1 VATSFHSRPN
11 QKMPTRQQTS
21 LSISNFY
28 RHPIAAVSTELLFT
42 IVFILVLAIVAI
54 QPTLKT
60 MADLSK
66 EIEDKTKLNKSLQ
79 DKVAA
84 LNTAQAEF
92 YRWQAQLALL
102 DTAIPDNQHTI
113 LDVKL
118 FEKLASE
125 KNVVIGKIGLSE
137 YPDATK
143 PLSQK
148 PIVNDLPISITIQGD
163 YISIKSFVSALLNS
177 RRVFVINSI
186 NFSVST
192 SRGGQQ
198 DLTATLSMNAP
209 YYQ

>member
-1 VATSFHSRPN
+1 MDTSFHSRPN

-92 YRWQAQLALL
+92 YRWQTQLALL

-125 KNVVIGKIGLSE
+125 KNVVIGKISLSE

-148 PIVNDLPISITIQGD
+148 PKVNDLPISLTIQGD
-163 YISIKSFVSALLNS
+163 YISIKNFVSALLNS

-192 SRGGQQ
+192 TRGGQQ
-198 DLTATLSMNAP
+198 DLTATISMNAP

>member
-1 VATSFHSRPN
+1 
-11 QKMPTRQQTS
+11 
-21 LSISNFY
+21 
-28 RHPIAAVSTELLFT
+28 
-42 IVFILVLAIVAI
+42 
-54 QPTLKT
+54 

-92 YRWQAQLALL
+92 YRWQTQLALL

-125 KNVVIGKIGLSE
+125 KNVVIGKISMSE
-137 YPDATK
+137 YPDATQ

-148 PIVNDLPISITIQGD
+148 PKVNDLPISITIQGD

>member
-1 VATSFHSRPN
+1 MDTSLHSKPN

-66 EIEDKTKLNKSLQ
+66 EIEDKTKLNKNLQ

-92 YRWQAQLALL
+92 YRWQTQLALL
-102 DTAIPDNQHTI
+102 DTAIPNNQHTI

-125 KNVVIGKIGLSE
+125 KNVVIGKISLSE
-137 YPDATK
+137 YPDATQ

-148 PIVNDLPISITIQGD
+148 PKVNDLPISITIQGD
-163 YISIKSFVSALLNS
+163 YLSIKNFVSALLNS

>member
-1 VATSFHSRPN
+1 
-11 QKMPTRQQTS
+11 MPTRQQTS

-42 IVFILVLAIVAI
+42 IVFILVLAIVAV

-92 YRWQAQLALL
+92 YRWQTQLALL
-102 DTAIPDNQHTI
+102 DTAIPDNQYTI

-125 KNVVIGKIGLSE
+125 KNVVIGKISLSE

-148 PIVNDLPISITIQGD
+148 PKVNDLPISITIQGD
-163 YISIKSFVSALLNS
+163 YISIKSFVTALLNS

-198 DLTATLSMNAP
+198 DLSATLSMNAP

>member
-1 VATSFHSRPN
+1 MDTSFHSKPS

-92 YRWQAQLALL
+92 YRWQTQLALL
-102 DTAIPDNQHTI
+102 DTAIPNNQHTI

-125 KNVVIGKIGLSE
+125 KNVVIGKISLSE
-137 YPDATK
+137 YPDATQ

-148 PIVNDLPISITIQGD
+148 PKVNDLPISITIQGD
-163 YISIKSFVSALLNS
+163 YLSIKNFVSALLDS

>member
-1 VATSFHSRPN
+1 MDTSFHSKPS

-92 YRWQAQLALL
+92 YRWQTQLALL
-102 DTAIPDNQHTI
+102 DTAIPNNQHTI

-125 KNVVIGKIGLSE
+125 KNVVIGKISLSE
-137 YPDATK
+137 YPDATQ

-148 PIVNDLPISITIQGD
+148 PKVNDLPISITIQGD
-163 YISIKSFVSALLNS
+163 YLSIKNFVSALLDS

-186 NFSVST
+186 IFSVST

>member
-1 VATSFHSRPN
+1 
-11 QKMPTRQQTS
+11 MPTRQQTS

-66 EIEDKTKLNKSLQ
+66 EIEDKTKLNKNLQ

-92 YRWQAQLALL
+92 YRWQTQLALL
-102 DTAIPDNQHTI
+102 DTAIPNNQHTI

-125 KNVVIGKIGLSE
+125 KNVVIGKISLSE
-137 YPDATK
+137 YPDATQ

-148 PIVNDLPISITIQGD
+148 PKVNDLPISITIQGD
-163 YISIKSFVSALLNS
+163 YLSIKNFVSALLNS